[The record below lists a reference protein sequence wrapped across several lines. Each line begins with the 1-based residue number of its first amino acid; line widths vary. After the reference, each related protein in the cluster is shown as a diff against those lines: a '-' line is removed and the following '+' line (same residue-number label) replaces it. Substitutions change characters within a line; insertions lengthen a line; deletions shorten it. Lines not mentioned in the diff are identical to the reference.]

1 MEKAT
6 IGERFKTDSI
16 PMIVGSY
23 CLGSGRPLDGVIGVN
38 VRDDGG
44 FRLQN
49 KKKLAS
55 LIDYLRRE
63 LNLVKAKISLRKL
76 AKSGG
81 IVLTSYDLPEFQESL
96 LWQELIADEE
106 TASIVKA
113 ILSEQALTTNGLM
126 EPFELRRKAKIMP
139 LVLRRKIWWEPVPGA
154 SSYVVYLSDD
164 RALFEPDN
172 FFWENT
178 PGINSKRVIGK
189 TEVILPDDWPEVS
202 KEPETYYIGITS
214 SDDLGNQ
221 SDPLVLSG
229 SFKFFAPP
237 APSQVGIESL

>member
-1 MEKAT
+1 
-6 IGERFKTDSI
+6 
-16 PMIVGSY
+16 
-23 CLGSGRPLDGVIGVN
+23 
-38 VRDDGG
+38 
-44 FRLQN
+44 
-49 KKKLAS
+49 
-55 LIDYLRRE
+55 
-63 LNLVKAKISLRKL
+63 LNLDKAIISLRKL
-76 AKSGG
+76 TKSAG
-81 IVLTSYDLPEFQESL
+81 IVLTSYDLAEFQESL
-96 LWQELIADEE
+96 LWQELMADEE
-106 TASIVKA
+106 TASLVEA
-113 ILSEQALTTNGLM
+113 ILLEQAHATNGLI

-139 LVLRRKIWWEPVPGA
+139 LVLRRKIWWEPVPAA

-164 RALFEPDN
+164 RALFEPNN
-172 FFWENT
+172 FSWENT